1 MRFQCGAMADN
12 DVLIDWEQM
21 DMIAD
26 GYTPDFV
33 EILREFASEI
43 PSLLEQLERLAH
55 ESEYEAAARIA
66 HQVKGSS
73 ANFGFRQVSES
84 AAAIESR
91 AKSGSLDGVDALLAR
106 ARAGFDGA
114 MEALRMQRGL
124 ST

>member
-1 MRFQCGAMADN
+1 MADN

-33 EILREFASEI
+33 EIVREFASEI
-43 PSLLEQLERLAH
+43 PSLLGQLENLWQR
-55 ESEYEAAARIA
+55 SECEAVARIA

-73 ANFGFRQVSES
+73 ANFGFRQVSEA

-91 AKSGSLDGVDALLAR
+91 AKSGSLDGVEVLLAR

-114 MEALRMQRGL
+114 MEALRTQRGL
-124 ST
+124 SA